1 MNTEKL
7 KQRCKDEGHALMANG
22 SRNGDIFIYVNP
34 DADIEEVR
42 KSIILLAANIEQL
55 RGE

>member
-22 SRNGDIFIYVNP
+22 SRSGDIFIYVNP